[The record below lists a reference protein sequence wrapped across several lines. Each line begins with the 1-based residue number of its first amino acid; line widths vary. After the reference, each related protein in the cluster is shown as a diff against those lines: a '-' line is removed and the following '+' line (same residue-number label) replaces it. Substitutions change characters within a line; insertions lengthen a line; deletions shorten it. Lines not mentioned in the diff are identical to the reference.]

1 MIYAIAVQKV
11 EEQKQKNR
19 NNRSAAASEIEKNA
33 EELWSL
39 EFKYGPYFAKGY
51 EEMMWKTPV
60 TEKRAK
66 VEEISSVVTAD
77 QNI

>member
-1 MIYAIAVQKV
+1 MYAIAVQKV
-11 EEQKQKNR
+11 EEQKQKY
-19 NNRSAAASEIEKNA
+19 RSAAASEIEKKA

-39 EFKYGPYFAKGY
+39 EFKYGPYFAEGY
-51 EEMMWKTPV
+51 EEMMRKTPV
-60 TEKRAK
+60 TEKWAK